1 MTTKKD
7 GNNTP
12 NEASSSGAKGKHD
25 ANEQADTVDPK
36 KVDQPQQGEQT
47 TSQQTPQSTVS
58 TNQQTSAQSTPPEQP
73 VTAGQLPKKR
83 NLVSF
88 IALTTSVITLG
99 LVGAIAY
106 IDYDVGYYLKH
117 EGTKF
122 NPELAAST
130 AVDQLD
136 KKVGGD
142 IQQIK
147 NVSRQSQQQLQQLV
161 NKQQQQTQSVR
172 NQANDLSE
180 SLSNLRQQFNQMQGT
195 SRDDWQLAEVEY
207 MLRLANQ
214 RLLTEKDANGVEA
227 ILASADK
234 ILAGLDNYSLYPV
247 REALAKD
254 LVAVRAIPSIDL
266 EGLYLQ
272 LSALEG
278 AITRLPLIP
287 PAGYEPE
294 APAQV
299 AAINEE
305 SGEKGIL
312 EHAKSRIEGLW
323 NGFTQ
328 YFRFST
334 DRDKP
339 VELLLTPNEELYLRH
354 NLRLMLEQAQ
364 LALLQ
369 GQQEIYL
376 NSLSKAELWI
386 KTYFSLSNRDAE
398 SMLGQLDELQDVK
411 LTQKMPDISGSL
423 KAIKAYIDNLH
434 RYHEGKLPK
443 NKSDS
448 DTSAEASNSNALM
461 SEVQRTLN

>member
-12 NEASSSGAKGKHD
+12 NEASSPDAKGKHD
-25 ANEQADTVDPK
+25 VNEQANTVNPK
-36 KVDQPQQGEQT
+36 KADQQPPQEE
-47 TSQQTPQSTVS
+47 QSTNLQAS
-58 TNQQTSAQSTPPEQP
+58 QPAPDSQHSMAQKTPPAEQAI
-73 VTAGQLPKKR
+73 AGQMPKKR
-83 NLVSF
+83 NLVSI

-106 IDYDVGYYLKH
+106 IDYDVGYYFKH

-122 NPELAAST
+122 NPELTTSAA
-130 AVDQLD
+130 VEQLD
-136 KKVGGD
+136 NKLGGEL
-142 IQQIK
+142 QQMK
-147 NVSRQSQQQLQQLV
+147 RANQQSQQQIQQLV
-161 NKQQQQTQSVR
+161 SKQQQQTQSVR

-214 RLLTEKDANGVEA
+214 RLLTEKDAQGVEA
-227 ILASADK
+227 ILVSADK

-278 AITRLPLIP
+278 AINKLPLIP

-294 APAQV
+294 KPTQVTTSDEEKVDDGFFEYAQNHI
-299 AAINEE
+299 A
-305 SGEKGIL
+305 
-312 EHAKSRIEGLW
+312 GLW
-323 NGFTQ
+323 DGFTQ

-369 GQQEIYL
+369 GKQEIYL
-376 NSLSKAELWI
+376 NSLSKAELWV
-386 KTYFSLSNRDAE
+386 KNYFSLSSRDAE
-398 SMLGQLDELQDVK
+398 SMLGQLAELQNVK
-411 LTQKMPDISGSL
+411 LAQKMPDISGSL

-434 RYHEGKLPK
+434 RFHEGKLPK
-443 NKSDS
+443 NKSES
-448 DTSAEASNSNALM
+448 DTSTEAGSRNALM
-461 SEVQRTLN
+461 SEVQRTQN